1 MLSLSDNYQ
10 ADVVE
15 AFDSASGCLGD
26 LLGIGGPYFGW
37 MVDQMYTT
45 ELQLTLANSSDTE
58 APFLDLSLSITGGV
72 VSSFLWC
79 VCFSACSF

>member
-10 ADVVE
+10 TDVVE
-15 AFDSASGCLGD
+15 AFDSASGCSGD

-37 MVDQMYTT
+37 MVDQMYPT

-79 VCFSACSF
+79 VCF